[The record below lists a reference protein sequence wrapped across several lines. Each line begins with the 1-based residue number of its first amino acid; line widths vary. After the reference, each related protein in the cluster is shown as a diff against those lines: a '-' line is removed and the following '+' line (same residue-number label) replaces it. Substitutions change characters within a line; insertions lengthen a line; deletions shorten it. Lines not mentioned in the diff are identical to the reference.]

1 VIALTTEWLSW
12 EPVPSLFAAALAAG
26 HVEEIA
32 EVTFW
37 AAAPRAEL

>member
-12 EPVPSLFAAALAAG
+12 EPVPSLFAAALASG

-37 AAAPRAEL
+37 AAAPQPEM